1 MPPRIPFVLDSYR
14 VYCSLFRTSC
24 IDNLQTG
31 TVKSLFDLNNA
42 SDLMKRFNKFL
53 PNIAATLEAIKPWQQ
68 IHAPEVANPREALH
82 AIVKKIRRVES
93 IDVSQ
98 LNVEECRTHMDNI
111 INQSMLHI
119 RSTTLTFDD
128 LLQPGL
134 VEAVRPL
141 ELDVDNAIRRSAA
154 SRQEEYDDDKDVR
167 DDRLAVEDDE
177 TAFDLPNGWNSGLNT
192 SDHEGAWDDYLTKSA
207 WHCCKCKAGS
217 TSAGLPIRCNRCH
230 HRPCLHCPVGPA
242 NTSPSTSL
250 SSTTHKDVEDGILP
264 MFESFGRKCEMGT
277 GLTSSSGTLGHTQ
290 STTSRKA
297 VDTSSSAAGAPQK
310 SSSIDPAD
318 RSIRA
323 VRARASSVF
332 SYWSVQE
339 AEIFPELIE
348 KYGSDWEAIS
358 HETGTKTSTM
368 VNDYFHTFKDGG
380 FTIGYLQDAK
390 GTDGRR
396 GSTFAIFAATSVN
409 ECN

>member
-1 MPPRIPFVLDSYR
+1 MYQRSEMPIIELHGMVE
-14 VYCSLFRTSC
+14 
-24 IDNLQTG
+24 
-31 TVKSLFDLNNA
+31 SLFDLNNA
-42 SDLMKRFNKFL
+42 SELMDAFNDFL
-53 PNIAATLEAIKPWQQ
+53 PNRRATLEAIVPWQQ
-68 IHAPEVANPREALH
+68 INAAEVAHPREALH
-82 AIVKKIRRVES
+82 EIVKTMSPEEN
-93 IDVSQ
+93 IDLAHLSVQ
-98 LNVEECRTHMDNI
+98 ECRTHIDN
-111 INQSMLHI
+111 INQSMLRV
-119 RSTTLTFDD
+119 RSTTLALDD
-128 LLQPGL
+128 FLQPGL
-134 VEAVRPL
+134 VEAF
-141 ELDVDNAIRRSAA
+141 ELLRSAAYDAARRSAA
-154 SRQEEYDDDKDVR
+154 SRQEDHEDDNDIR
-167 DDRLAVEDDE
+167 DGSLALKDDE

-192 SDHEGAWDDYLTKSA
+192 SDHEGAWDDYLTTSA
-207 WHCCKCKAGS
+207 WHCYKCKAGS

-230 HRPCLHCPVGPA
+230 HRPCIHCPVGPG
-242 NTSPSTSL
+242 TPPL
-250 SSTTHKDVEDGILP
+250 SNRLSHTTKKDVE
-264 MFESFGRKCEMGT
+264 ESMLH
-277 GLTSSSGTLGHTQ
+277 GLKTIGSNSEGETELISSSGALGHAQ
-290 STTSRKA
+290 STTSRRA